1 MEVAKLGFLLLRT
14 LSKPIANTCKERAK
28 QSPIFRK
35 YICLPPAYFYNWCEV
50 KTKMW
55 ILNLGQPVQV
65 PPLNEAMAI
74 ELGANLL
81 GEGILFTV
89 AAAVLIIE
97 YARQSAKQAAK
108 DKEQEEEMNRLHTTI
123 RDLNFQMESQQAQIK
138 GLFRH
143 VYELDSKVVK
153 LPWTLGQ
160 KQNIDEI
167 IEKKIEKPDKIDN
180 SDVITEAITYLFSDI
195 LGGDNFT

>member
-1 MEVAKLGFLLLRT
+1 
-14 LSKPIANTCKERAK
+14 
-28 QSPIFRK
+28 
-35 YICLPPAYFYNWCEV
+35 
-50 KTKMW
+50 MW